1 MSEFTKDDGLGKFFP
16 NTSKTG
22 QQPDFTGFLEIDG
35 QCKKVSVWNNG
46 NYSSIKTR
54 PMTLDEEKK
63 HREDQA
69 KFAARRSAQSQQ
81 SPAPMTPPS
90 QGNPVDLDKEIP
102 F

>member
-1 MSEFTKDDGLGKFFP
+1 MIEFPTDDGLGKFFP

-22 QQPDFTGFLEIDG
+22 QQPDSTGFLEING
-35 QCKKVSVWNNG
+35 QLKKVSVWNNG
-46 NYSSIKTR
+46 NYSSMKTR
-54 PMTLDEEKK
+54 PMTPDEEKK

-69 KFAARRSAQSQQ
+69 RFEARRSAQSQQ
-81 SPAPMTPPS
+81 SKPLTPPS